1 MLPCHECLSPPP
13 PPPHPQGAMSAQQIC
28 EVEKIVQDMISG
40 KKPVYAKETPLSVAK
55 EIQGLRAVFDEVGT
69 RGEL

>member
-1 MLPCHECLSPPP
+1 M
-13 PPPHPQGAMSAQQIC
+13 
-28 EVEKIVQDMISG
+28 QDMIQG

-69 RGEL
+69 REKLCSRDEIQLHTRRLNLHCVIP

>member
-1 MLPCHECLSPPP
+1 M
-13 PPPHPQGAMSAQQIC
+13 
-28 EVEKIVQDMISG
+28 QDMING

-69 RGEL
+69 REELCSRDEIQLHTFRLHLHCIIA